1 MRACLIGEKSLGR
14 IVNKMDNNQLHILA
28 FGAHADD
35 VEIGM
40 AGTIAKFASQG
51 KRIGICD
58 LTNAELSSNGT
69 VTLRKEEAASAAD
82 ILGVKIRTSLGLPD
96 RGLLLQDEYIRKI
109 AGVVRTYKPKIVFA
123 PYFEDR
129 HPDHGNCARLV
140 EEAVFSAGIK
150 NYQTEDALPSHRVER
165 VYYYM
170 INGFHQPDFTV
181 DISAFMDKKLA
192 ALRAYKSQFEKN
204 ADTVE
209 TPLVN
214 GYIETVEARERM
226 FGKQVGTAF
235 AEGFK
240 TKVPILMN
248 RDLIGE

>member
-1 MRACLIGEKSLGR
+1 ME
-14 IVNKMDNNQLHILA
+14 NKNVHILA

-40 AGTIAKFASQG
+40 AGTIAKLTSVG

-58 LTNAELSSNGT
+58 LTDADLSSNGN
-69 VTLRKEEAASAAD
+69 VALRKEEASSAAE
-82 ILGVKIRTSLGLPD
+82 ILGVSMRTSLAFPD
-96 RGLLLQDEYIRKI
+96 RGLFLQEEYIKKIVSFIRKW
-109 AGVVRTYKPKIVFA
+109 KPQIVFA

-140 EEAVFSAGIK
+140 EEAVFSAGIRK
-150 NYQTEDALPSHRVER
+150 YKTEGDDLPHRVER
-165 VYYYM
+165 LYFYM
-170 INGFHQPDFTV
+170 INGFHRPDFTI
-181 DISAFMDKKLA
+181 DISPFMDKKLT
-192 ALRAYKSQFEKN
+192 ALRAYKSQFEQTE
-204 ADTVE
+204 DTVE

-214 GYIETVEARERM
+214 GYIETVEAREKM
-226 FGKQVGTAF
+226 FGKQVGVAF

-240 TKVPILMN
+240 TNIPILLD

>member
-1 MRACLIGEKSLGR
+1 MKK
-14 IVNKMDNNQLHILA
+14 VMTMNKTLDILA

-40 AGTIAKFASQG
+40 GGTIAKLVSEG
-51 KRIGICD
+51 KQIGICD
-58 LTNAELSSNGT
+58 LTNADLSSNGT
-69 VTLRKEEAASAAD
+69 VALRRQEADRSAE
-82 ILGVKIRTSLGLPD
+82 ILGVAYRTSLGFPD
-96 RGLLLQDEYIRKI
+96 RGLYMHEEYINKI
-109 AGVVRTYKPKIVFA
+109 ADVIRTYKPKLVFA

-150 NYQTEDALPSHRVER
+150 KYQTKQANQPHKADRM
-165 VYYYM
+165 YFYM
-170 INGFHQPDFTV
+170 INGFHRPDFAV
-181 DISAFMDKKLA
+181 DISPFIEKKLS
-192 ALRAYKSQFEKN
+192 ALRAYESQFVRS
-204 ADTVE
+204 DDSFD

-226 FGKQVGTAF
+226 FGKQAGVTY

-240 TKVPILMN
+240 TKMPILLH
-248 RDLIGE
+248 RDLIGD

>member
-1 MRACLIGEKSLGR
+1 MKK
-14 IVNKMDNNQLHILA
+14 VMTMNKTLDILA

-40 AGTIAKFASQG
+40 GGTIAKLVSEG
-51 KRIGICD
+51 KQIGICD
-58 LTNAELSSNGT
+58 LTNADLSSNGT
-69 VTLRKEEAASAAD
+69 VALRKQEADRSAE
-82 ILGVKIRTSLGLPD
+82 ILGVAYRTSLGFPD
-96 RGLLLQDEYIRKI
+96 RGLYMHEEYINKI
-109 AGVVRTYKPKIVFA
+109 ADVIRTYKPKLVFA

-150 NYQTEDALPSHRVER
+150 KYQTKQANQPHKADRM
-165 VYYYM
+165 YFYM
-170 INGFHQPDFTV
+170 INGFHRPDFAV
-181 DISAFMDKKLA
+181 DISPFIEKKLS
-192 ALRAYKSQFEKN
+192 ALRAYESQFVRS
-204 ADTVE
+204 DDSFD

-226 FGKQVGTAF
+226 FGKQAGVTY

-240 TKVPILMN
+240 TKMPILLH
-248 RDLIGE
+248 RDLIGD